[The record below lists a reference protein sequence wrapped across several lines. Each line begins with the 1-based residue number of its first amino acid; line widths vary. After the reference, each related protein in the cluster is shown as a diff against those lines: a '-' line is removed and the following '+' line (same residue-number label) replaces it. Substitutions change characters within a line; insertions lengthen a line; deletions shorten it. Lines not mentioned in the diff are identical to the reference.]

1 MQTLQSQLDASQTAF
16 RSQIPAVSLA
26 VVDQSTRDLASSGVV
41 DTALQVGDR
50 VADFSLPNQNG
61 ESKSLSDLLKAGPL
75 VISFY
80 RGGWCPYCNMELA
93 ALQKVLPEIEAAGAR
108 LIAIT
113 PESPDHS
120 LSTAA
125 KHALTFDVF
134 SDQGNGVARQFGLEF
149 ALPEALRQLYGNFG
163 IDLPA
168 RNGDDS
174 FTLPMPATYVVG
186 ADGNVIYRFVDAD
199 YTKRAEPSDV
209 LKALQGIAAEV
220 QA

>member
-1 MQTLQSQLDASQTAF
+1 MQTLQLQLDESQAAF
-16 RSQIPAVSLA
+16 RAQMPAASLA
-26 VVDQSTRDLASSGVV
+26 VVDQSTRDLAGSGVV
-41 DTALQVGDR
+41 DTALQVGDHI
-50 VADFSLPNQNG
+50 ANFSLTNQNG
-61 ESKSLSDLLKAGPL
+61 KSKNLSDFLNAGPL

-80 RGGWCPYCNMELA
+80 RGGWCPYCNIELA

-113 PESPDHS
+113 PETPDHS

-125 KHALTFDVF
+125 KHALAFDVL

-149 ALPEALRQLYGNFG
+149 ALPEELRQLYVNFG

-199 YTKRAEPSDV
+199 YTKRAEPSDL
-209 LKALQGIAAEV
+209 LKALQGMAAG
-220 QA
+220 APA

>member
-1 MQTLQSQLDASQTAF
+1 MQTLQSQLDASQAAF
-16 RSQIPAVSLA
+16 RAQMPAASLA
-26 VVDQSTRDLASSGVV
+26 VVDQATRDLASSGVV

-61 ESKSLSDLLKAGPL
+61 ESKSLRDLLKAGPL

-113 PESPDHS
+113 PETPDHS

-134 SDQGNGVARQFGLEF
+134 SDQGNSVARQFGLEF
-149 ALPEALRQLYGNFG
+149 ALPEELRQLYVNFG

-174 FTLPMPATYVVG
+174 FTLPMPATYVLG

>member
-1 MQTLQSQLDASQTAF
+1 MQTLQSQLDASQAAF
-16 RSQIPAVSLA
+16 RLQIPAASLA
-26 VVDQSTRDLASSGVV
+26 VVDQATRDLASSGVV
-41 DTALQVGDR
+41 DTALQVGGR

-134 SDQGNGVARQFGLEF
+134 SDQGNGVARRFGLEF

-220 QA
+220 

>member
-1 MQTLQSQLDASQTAF
+1 MQTLQSQLDASQAAF
-16 RSQIPAVSLA
+16 RLQIPAASLA
-26 VVDQSTRDLASSGVV
+26 VVDQATRDLASSGVV
-41 DTALQVGDR
+41 DTALQVGGR

-80 RGGWCPYCNMELA
+80 RGGWCPYCNIELS

-108 LIAIT
+108 MIAIT
-113 PESPDHS
+113 PETPDNS

-125 KHALTFDVF
+125 KHALAFDVL

-149 ALPEALRQLYGNFG
+149 SLPNELRQLYVNFG
-163 IDLPA
+163 IDLSA

-174 FTLPMPATYVVG
+174 FTLPIPATYVVG

-199 YTKRAEPSDV
+199 YTKRAEPGDV
-209 LKALQGIAAEV
+209 LKALQGIAA
-220 QA
+220 QAKA